1 MCHVQIH
8 RYYRSSGHTI
18 NSAMEELRGVNMEQ
32 PRTSMYV
39 EQSIKSS
46 VKAGVS
52 TAFDSPMIGV
62 MLYVTLFLMFYFESV
77 YISKEMLLQSSYLVF
92 VSTLLVVL
100 MHALLVLKERNYPV
114 CSFIPQLL
122 LWACMCI
129 HMMCALQFCQ
139 YTVSVYVQPD
149 LRMHPV
155 WNRISGIELHS

>member
-1 MCHVQIH
+1 MLSLSLSLSPMCHVQIH

-18 NSAMEELRGVNMEQ
+18 SGAMEELRGVNMEQ

-62 MLYVTLFLMFYFESV
+62 MYVTLFLMFYFESV

-122 LWACMCI
+122 L
-129 HMMCALQFCQ
+129 
-139 YTVSVYVQPD
+139 
-149 LRMHPV
+149 
-155 WNRISGIELHS
+155 